1 MKDVQLKSMKGKL
14 FMISSLT
21 HYRFS
26 LGKIHRN
33 DKTEGA
39 FQRGIF
45 RIYFHNTRIELTSF
59 EPTGT
64 CIYGHRAILEN
75 VRQKYLGTYYSNTF
89 NT

>member
-1 MKDVQLKSMKGKL
+1 MYSCERCTFKL
-14 FMISSLT
+14 DEIEIFQDIFTDTLSFFT
-21 HYRFS
+21 
-26 LGKIHRN
+26 RN